1 MTDELLVI
9 RDLRKTYSTPS
20 GDLTAVSHVD
30 LTIRRGETYA
40 LAGESGCGKSTLGKI
55 VAGLLKPDSGSV
67 KLDGV
72 DIVGLSPRRLRPLR
86 RKVQMIFQDPF
97 SSLNP
102 RSTVRRI
109 IEEPLIV
116 HGEGNRATRRKLVFE
131 MMERVGLSFD
141 AADRYPHEF
150 SGGQRQRVGVAR
162 ALILNPEL
170 VVCDEPV
177 SALDVSV
184 RAQILNLLSELQSEL
199 RLAYLFISHD
209 LSVIRHMADR
219 VAVMHLGQLVE
230 TAPRASFWA
239 KPSHPYSRALIAA
252 RPDPNPRNRLQD
264 KTILEGELP
273 SPFEARQGC
282 DFRSRCPLAF
292 NRCVVDEPAL
302 RLTGPEHLA
311 ACHLIE
317 NGEAADTSR
326 TMAVGADGRM
336 PHHTVLDA

>member
-1 MTDELLVI
+1 MTDDLLVI
-9 RDLRKTYSTPS
+9 RDLRKTYATPS
-20 GDLTAVSHVD
+20 GELIAVSHVD

-55 VAGLLKPDSGSV
+55 VAGLIRPDSGSV
-67 KLDGV
+67 RLDGV
-72 DIVGLSPRRLRPLR
+72 DIVGLSPRRMRPLR

-116 HGEGNRATRRKLVFE
+116 HGIGSRAERRRLVSE
-131 MMERVGLSFD
+131 MMERVGLRLD

-150 SGGQRQRVGVAR
+150 SGGQRQRIGVAR
-162 ALILNPEL
+162 ALILNPGL

-184 RAQILNLLSELQSEL
+184 RAQILNLLSQLQSEL
-199 RLAYLFISHD
+199 GLAYLFISHD

-230 TAPRASFWA
+230 TAPRASFWVR
-239 KPSHPYSRALIAA
+239 PSHPYSRALIAA
-252 RPDPNPRNRLQD
+252 RPDPNPRNKLRG
-264 KTILEGELP
+264 KAILEGELP
-273 SPFEARQGC
+273 SPFEARRGC

-292 NRCVVDEPAL
+292 DRCVEEEPGL
-302 RLTGPEHLA
+302 RPAGPEHLA
-311 ACHLIE
+311 ACHMV
-317 NGEAADTSR
+317 GSDVAPAGVSPRAAATIS
-326 TMAVGADGRM
+326 
-336 PHHTVLDA
+336 

>member
-1 MTDELLVI
+1 MKDDLLVI

-20 GDLTAVSHVD
+20 GMLTAVSRVS
-30 LTIRRGETYA
+30 LSLKRGETYA
-40 LAGESGCGKSTLGKI
+40 LAGESGCGKSTVGKI
-55 VAGLLKPDSGSV
+55 VAALVKPDAGSIT
-67 KLDGV
+67 LDG
-72 DIVGLSPRRLRPLR
+72 DDLTALSPRQLRPLR

-102 RSTVRRI
+102 RATVRRI

-116 HGEGNRATRRKLVFE
+116 HGVGNRAERRKLVAE
-131 MMERVGLSFD
+131 MMDKVGLRPE
-141 AADRYPHEF
+141 AGDRFPHEF
-150 SGGQRQRVGVAR
+150 SGGQRQRIGIAR
-162 ALILNPEL
+162 ALILNPDL

-184 RAQILNLLSELQSEL
+184 QAQILNLLKDLQRELGT
-199 RLAYLFISHD
+199 AYLFISHD

-239 KPSHPYSRALIAA
+239 NPTHPYSRALIAA

-264 KTILEGELP
+264 KPVLEGELP
-273 SPFEARQGC
+273 SPFETRTGC

-292 NRCVVDEPAL
+292 GLCAEIDPAL
-302 RLTGPEHLA
+302 RQSGPDHYA
-311 ACHLIE
+311 ACHLVDE
-317 NGEAADTSR
+317 PGASDRTAA
-326 TMAVGADGRM
+326 A
-336 PHHTVLDA
+336 